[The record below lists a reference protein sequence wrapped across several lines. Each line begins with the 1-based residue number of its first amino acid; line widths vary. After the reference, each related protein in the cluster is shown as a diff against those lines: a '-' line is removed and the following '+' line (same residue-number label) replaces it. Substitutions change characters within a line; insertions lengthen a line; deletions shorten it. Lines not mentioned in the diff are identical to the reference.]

1 MQLQE
6 TGVGA
11 RDLLFQLLVLLEQ
24 VGGNLLIGTI
34 HLGVGSH
41 VAGCHL
47 LDDLRIA
54 VLVRNLHLLHR
65 DVFCGVGSQR

>member
-11 RDLLFQLLVLLEQ
+11 CELLFQFLVLLEQ
-24 VGGNLLIGTI
+24 VSGYLLIGTI
-34 HLGVGSH
+34 HLGVCSH

-65 DVFCGVGSQR
+65 DVFCGVDSQR